1 MAILSKRLMNAVRKE
16 VRVLGGHPPIFLD
29 LAGHCM
35 VGDDPIALLSNSRRR
50 RSYALQESISLSEP
64 YIYRVAP
71 GIVTWVLGLEDRR
84 MILGSMIGGEVVV
97 SGDARGERRAE
108 SLELRE
114 GEDDMGDTLMYLV
127 RQGMEAERAQEF
139 VAGLEVWP
147 MKRIQ
152 KIAKQ
157 AQKAFYDLSGWKA
170 ELMEER
176 GRQIRQKQQL
186 NAAIADVREGGG
198 RALYTFEK
206 ERMLLSSIRA
216 GDRTGARS
224 ILNEMLASIYM
235 SAPRIVVLRA
245 RVIEL
250 MTCLT
255 RAAIEDNP
263 LMEPM
268 IERNHRWTEQ
278 LIRAKSFE
286 DLSEKLMHALDD
298 FIDGIYLHGL
308 NRSNRHVHKAL
319 EYIGEEYSSS
329 ISLKDVAEHVG
340 LSNCRLAHLVKD
352 FTGKTVLQN
361 IRDVRIRHAQELL
374 EEGAMSCAEVGY
386 EVGFGDQS
394 YFTVHFKRQTGMTP
408 AKYRRR

>member
-1 MAILSKRLMNAVRKE
+1 MNAVRKE
-16 VRVLGGHPPIFLD
+16 VRGFGAQPPCFID
-29 LAGHCM
+29 LAGCCI
-35 VGDDPIALLSNSRRR
+35 VGNDPVAVLSNSRRR

-64 YIYRVAP
+64 YIYKVAP

-84 MILGSMIGGEVVV
+84 MILGSMIGAEVVV
-97 SGDARGERRAE
+97 EREKGSKERRVN
-108 SLELRE
+108 SKDQDVS
-114 GEDDMGDTLMYLV
+114 DDMGDTLIYLV
-127 RQGMEAERAQEF
+127 RHGMDREVAQEF
-139 VAGLEVWP
+139 VAGLDVWP

-152 KIAKQ
+152 KVAKK
-157 AQKAFYDLSGWKA
+157 AQKVFYDLSGWQA

-186 NAAIADVREGGG
+186 NAAIADVREGGVG
-198 RALYTFEK
+198 VLYAFEK
-206 ERMLLSSIRA
+206 ERMLLSNIRA
-216 GDRTGARS
+216 GDRNASRS
-224 ILNEMLASIYM
+224 ILNEMLALIYM
-235 SAPRIVVLRA
+235 SAPKIVVLRA

-286 DLSEKLMHALDD
+286 ELSEKLMHALDD
-298 FIDGIYLHGL
+298 FIDGIYLHGV
-308 NRSNRHVHKAL
+308 NRSNKHVHKAL
-319 EYIGEEYSSS
+319 EFIGDEYVNS

-340 LSNCRLAHLVKD
+340 LSGCRLAHLVKD

-361 IRDVRIRHAQELL
+361 IRDVRVRHAQELL
-374 EEGAMSCAEVGY
+374 EQSSMSCAEVGY

-394 YFTVHFKRQTGMTP
+394 YFTSHFKKQTGMTP
-408 AKYRRR
+408 GKYRRR

>member
-1 MAILSKRLMNAVRKE
+1 MSILSKRLMNAVRKE
-16 VRVLGGHPPIFLD
+16 VRGFGARPPCFLD
-29 LAGHCM
+29 LVGYCM
-35 VGDDPIALLSNSRRR
+35 VGKDPIAMLSNSRRR
-50 RSYALQESISLSEP
+50 RSYALQESVSLSEP

-84 MILGSMIGGEVVV
+84 MILGSMIGAEVVV
-97 SGDARGERRAE
+97 EREKGSRKAKCKDQDV
-108 SLELRE
+108 S
-114 GEDDMGDTLMYLV
+114 DDMGDTLIYLV
-127 RQGMEAERAQEF
+127 RHGMDAETAQEF
-139 VAGLEVWP
+139 VAGLDVWP

-152 KIAKQ
+152 KVAKQ

-176 GRQIRQKQQL
+176 SRQIMQQRQL
-186 NAAIADVREGGG
+186 NDAIADVRDGGG

-206 ERMLLSSIRA
+206 ERMLLSNIRA
-216 GDRTGARS
+216 GDRNASRS

-286 DLSEKLMHALDD
+286 ELSEKLMRALDD

-308 NRSNRHVHKAL
+308 NRSNKHVHKAL
-319 EYIGEEYSSS
+319 EFIGDEYGNS
-329 ISLKDVAEHVG
+329 ISLKDVAAHVG
-340 LSNCRLAHLVKD
+340 LSGCRLAHLVKD

-361 IRDVRIRHAQELL
+361 IRDVRVRHAQELL
-374 EEGAMSCAEVGY
+374 EQSSMSCAEVGY
-386 EVGFGDQS
+386 QVGFGDQS
-394 YFTVHFKRQTGMTP
+394 YFTAHFKKQTGMTP